1 MTNRLHLHQAGDAH
15 EVPERHHFSLQGA
28 HGNDVLALIVED
40 NAVDACTEGN

>member
-40 NAVDACTEGN
+40 NAVDACAERN